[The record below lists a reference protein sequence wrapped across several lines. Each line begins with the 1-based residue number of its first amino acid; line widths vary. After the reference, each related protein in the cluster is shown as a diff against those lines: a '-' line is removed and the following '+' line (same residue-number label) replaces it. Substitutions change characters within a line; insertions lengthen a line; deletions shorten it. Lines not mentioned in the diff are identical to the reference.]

1 MGSIIQISPFYI
13 IGFAKRT
20 TNENAQAVQDIPEL
34 WKHFLSNQF
43 LDKIPNKVDSSIYS
57 MYTDYEKDYT
67 KPYTTLI
74 GCKVSSL
81 ENIPDGM
88 IGRQIEGGTYKK
100 ITAKG
105 KLADGIVYNKWVS
118 IWNSDLKR
126 AYSADFEIYGEKS
139 QNPYD
144 AEVNIFV
151 AIQA

>member
-1 MGSIIQISPFYI
+1 M
-13 IGFAKRT
+13 KMT
-20 TNENAQAVQDIPEL
+20 KEL
-34 WKHFLSNQF
+34 KAFQSYGITFLSNQII
-43 LDKIPNKVDSSIYS
+43 DKIPNKVDLAVYS

-81 ENIPDGM
+81 ENIPIGM
-88 IGRQIEGGTYKK
+88 IGRQIVGGTYKK

-105 KLADGIVYNKWVS
+105 NLTDGIVYNEWVS

-126 AYSADFEIYGEKS
+126 TYSADFEIYGGKS
-139 QNPYD
+139 RNPCD